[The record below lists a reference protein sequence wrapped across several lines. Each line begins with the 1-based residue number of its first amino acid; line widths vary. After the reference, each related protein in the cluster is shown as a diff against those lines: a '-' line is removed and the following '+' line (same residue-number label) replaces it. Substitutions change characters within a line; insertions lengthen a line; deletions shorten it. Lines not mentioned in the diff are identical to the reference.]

1 MHSHRLLLTLLL
13 TGVLTSAQLQAEEPV
28 AQTPVNKPELTWC
41 LDHFSRFHHYEDVAT
56 PFGPSVE
63 LMQELARR
71 SGFTLRFTPRTPVS
85 RCFRL
90 LAEGKADLMSNL
102 KFSPDRAEIM
112 FLLPYE
118 TTVAESVFLRRND
131 DRPLAHFNQ
140 LKNLTVA
147 SIRGYLFSQA
157 TMQFLKQNSSH
168 VAEVDS
174 IESGL
179 EMLYRGRV
187 DALISPTVSTSEAI
201 FATSSYQDR
210 FRIAALEMGGDN
222 VEHINIGLSRASP
235 HKDLLPVIKSQ
246 LQAMQQDGTVKR
258 LYTDVV
264 INPKLQQLKRVNP

>member
-1 MHSHRLLLTLLL
+1 MHSHRLLLILLL
-13 TGVLTSAQLQAEEPV
+13 TAVLTSAPLQAEEPV
-28 AQTPVNKPELTWC
+28 TQTPANKPELTWC

-102 KFSPDRAEIM
+102 KFSPERAEIM

-118 TTVAESVFLRRND
+118 TTVAESVFLLRND
-131 DRPLAHFNQ
+131 NRQLTQYHQ
-140 LKNLTVA
+140 LKSLTIA
-147 SIRGYLFSQA
+147 SIRGYLFSQT
-157 TMQFLKQNSSH
+157 TMQFLQQNRSH

-187 DALISPTVSTSEAI
+187 DALIAPTVSTSEAI

-210 FRIAALEMGGDN
+210 FRIAPLEMGGDN
-222 VEHINIGLSRASP
+222 VEHINIGLSRSSL
-235 HKDLLPVIKSQ
+235 HKDLLPVIKTQ
-246 LQAMQQDGTVKR
+246 LQKMQQDGTVKR

-264 INPKLQQLKRVNP
+264 INPKLQQLKRVTP

>member
-1 MHSHRLLLTLLL
+1 MLSHRLLLTLLL
-13 TGVLTSAQLQAEEPV
+13 TGVLASAPANAEEPV
-28 AQTPVNKPELTWC
+28 AQAAAKKPALTWC
-41 LDHFSRFHHYEDVAT
+41 LDHFSRFHHYEDVTT
-56 PFGPSVE
+56 PYGPSVE

-71 SGFTLRFTPRTPVS
+71 SGFTLLFTPRTPVS

-90 LAEGKADLMSNL
+90 MAEGKVDLMSNL
-102 KFSPDRAEIM
+102 KHSPDRAEIM

-118 TTVAESVFLRRND
+118 TTVAESVFLRRD
-131 DRPLAHFNQ
+131 DLRRLTHYSQ
-140 LKNLTVA
+140 LKNFTVA
-147 SIRGYLFSQA
+147 SIRGYLFSKA

-201 FATSSYQDR
+201 FSISAYQDR
-210 FRIAALEMGGDN
+210 FRIAALEMGADEI
-222 VEHINIGLSRASP
+222 EHINIGLSRFSP
-235 HKDLLPVIKSQ
+235 HQELLPVIAAQ
-246 LQAMQQDGTVKR
+246 LKAMQRDGTVKR

-264 INPKLQQLKRVNP
+264 INPKLQQLKQVIP